1 MQKRKAWKANPN
13 MITVVNSLEVR
24 VITSYFILV
33 LLKKEGNFPK
43 FSTKY
48 IEPVYNLKKIC

>member
-24 VITSYFILV
+24 VITSYFILA
-33 LLKKEGNFPK
+33 LLKRRVTFQNFLQN
-43 FSTKY
+43 T
-48 IEPVYNLKKIC
+48 